1 MLVPTWLHFGANF
14 LLFCHPKSTKFVSWR
29 RLGGVLERLGG
40 VLERLGII
48 LGGLAA
54 SPRRLGASRK
64 RLGAS
69 WSCLGV
75 SWAGGLDWS
84 VGTIVAWFDT
94 EASADWKVIGK
105 D

>member
-1 MLVPTWLHFGANF
+1 M
-14 LLFCHPKSTKFVSWR
+14 
-29 RLGGVLERLGG
+29 ERLGG
-40 VLERLGII
+40 VLERLGSIM
-48 LGGLAA
+48 GGLAA

-69 WSCLGV
+69 WSCLGA

-84 VGTIVAWFDT
+84 VGTIVARFGT
-94 EASADWKVIGK
+94 EASADWKREQVIGK